1 MRFYSS
7 LFLSRVLR
15 LCACLTLVLGQAY
28 AATTKALRFGTQSV
42 TLTSDK
48 RSAPALA
55 VQMPEGDIW
64 YGFLASGTAPGR
76 LTVQMPSG
84 DNFSLIAPP
93 PRYNFSFSTIQ
104 EDFPQV
110 YTWNGAQHGL
120 PNAYHGRI
128 GIYNFGGQGWDAT
141 ITALNIYP
149 TYWLQGIC
157 STTSGAH
164 MITGNPVYAGPN
176 VGSVCWCRL
185 KRRSDNANGQ
195 WVLAGFFS
203 NASECASRCPDGCA
217 EGVVHTA
224 AFRSLVLAS
233 FTNP

>member
-1 MRFYSS
+1 LRKGILKLK
-7 LFLSRVLR
+7 LFIFIFAGLLFAISAAPARNLRV
-15 LCACLTLVLGQAY
+15 
-28 AATTKALRFGTQSV
+28 GTQSV
-42 TLTSDK
+42 PLTTNK
-48 RSAPALA
+48 RSTPALA
-55 VQMPEGDIW
+55 VRIGNVTH
-64 YGFLASGTAPGR
+64 YGYLTSGTAPGR
-76 LTVQMPSG
+76 LTIRLPNGNVH
-84 DNFSLIAPP
+84 SLIAPP

-120 PNAYHGRI
+120 PNEYHGRT
-128 GIYNFGGQGWDAT
+128 GIFNFGGTNWNAS
-141 ITALNIYP
+141 ITAINIYP